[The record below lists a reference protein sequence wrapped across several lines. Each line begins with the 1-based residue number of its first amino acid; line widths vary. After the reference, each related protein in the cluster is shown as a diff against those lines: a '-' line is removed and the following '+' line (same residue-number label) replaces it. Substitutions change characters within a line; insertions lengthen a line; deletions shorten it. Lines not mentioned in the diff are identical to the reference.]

1 MRLMNGCE
9 PEGENVIQVYLLEVG
24 GLRLQME
31 ETGSGKFIQNAAALP
46 GWDKLTA
53 WQQEKVAG
61 CARPGTRAQ
70 SMGGQLLLQYGAHR
84 KALTESS
91 QDAPIRWRQLSYP
104 QLLEEIF
111 SPLPLQV
118 AYAPG
123 GKPFIRQVPWHYN
136 LSHSGDYV
144 ALAVSDVPV
153 GIDIQQMLPYK
164 ESLVKRFFAQ
174 EEAAVFESGVSV
186 NNLER
191 ELTEGSSPGT
201 ALFYRLWC
209 RKEAYGKLK
218 GTGLTE
224 DVLKRNMLKDTGM
237 RLYEYGEIPGYYVC
251 VCCEEEGRRYEMP
264 NEAGGQELR

>member
-84 KALTESS
+84 KALTKSS

-111 SPLPLQV
+111 SPLPLQ
-118 AYAPG
+118 ASLNRLG
-123 GKPFIRQVPWHYN
+123 LLM
-136 LSHSGDYV
+136 LSEY
-144 ALAVSDVPV
+144 L
-153 GIDIQQMLPYK
+153 
-164 ESLVKRFFAQ
+164 
-174 EEAAVFESGVSV
+174 
-186 NNLER
+186 
-191 ELTEGSSPGT
+191 
-201 ALFYRLWC
+201 
-209 RKEAYGKLK
+209 
-218 GTGLTE
+218 
-224 DVLKRNMLKDTGM
+224 DVLMSSEKYLKKG
-237 RLYEYGEIPGYYVC
+237 
-251 VCCEEEGRRYEMP
+251 
-264 NEAGGQELR
+264 

>member
-84 KALTESS
+84 KALTKSS

-123 GKPFIRQVPWHYN
+123 GKPFIRQVPWQ
-136 LSHSGDYV
+136 SAMS
-144 ALAVSDVPV
+144 
-153 GIDIQQMLPYK
+153 
-164 ESLVKRFFAQ
+164 R
-174 EEAAVFESGVSV
+174 
-186 NNLER
+186 
-191 ELTEGSSPGT
+191 
-201 ALFYRLWC
+201 
-209 RKEAYGKLK
+209 
-218 GTGLTE
+218 
-224 DVLKRNMLKDTGM
+224 
-237 RLYEYGEIPGYYVC
+237 
-251 VCCEEEGRRYEMP
+251 
-264 NEAGGQELR
+264 

>member
-1 MRLMNGCE
+1 MPGRAQGRRVWEDSCCCNMGHTEKPLRNLPRMRLS
-9 PEGENVIQVYLLEVG
+9 VG
-24 GLRLQME
+24 G
-31 ETGSGKFIQNAAALP
+31 S
-46 GWDKLTA
+46 
-53 WQQEKVAG
+53 
-61 CARPGTRAQ
+61 C
-70 SMGGQLLLQYGAHR
+70 
-84 KALTESS
+84 
-91 QDAPIRWRQLSYP
+91 PIRSCWKRFFP
-104 QLLEEIF
+104 
-111 SPLPLQV
+111 PLPLQV